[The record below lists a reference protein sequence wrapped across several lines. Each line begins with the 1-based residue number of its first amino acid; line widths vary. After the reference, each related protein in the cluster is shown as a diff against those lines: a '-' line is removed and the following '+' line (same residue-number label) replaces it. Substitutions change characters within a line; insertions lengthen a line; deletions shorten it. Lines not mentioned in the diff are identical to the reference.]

1 MDTKKTK
8 RSKKEKSSNGSCND
22 KIRVSSGSVETKDL
36 LGFNSWETKNPPK
49 ATDTK
54 SLFSSLRKKK
64 S

>member
-1 MDTKKTK
+1 MDTKRTK

-22 KIRVSSGSVETKDL
+22 KIRVSSGSVEIKDL
-36 LGFNSWETKNPPK
+36 LGFDSWEIKNPPK

-54 SLFSSLRKKK
+54 SLFSLLRSRK